1 MHNCISVFKKALF
14 LAALF
19 VLPCTMTN
27 CATRPASIDSY
38 HILPQ
43 DADDPQDVRWS
54 DYLYDHL
61 KKRLSGGL
69 ALFKTKTDDGYNVYV
84 DYDAQMGTDYSVQ
97 NLDDGILLKARD
109 SEKIVWLI
117 YEFISNIGQ
126 KNKDISVS
134 DLPPA
139 QIDLDENVEGNFA
152 FEYRGLYTP
161 HCNDADL
168 LGIYGVHNVDFDWA
182 VWGHNLSKILSNKS
196 ASDLYAHS
204 ASAEAGAQFCFTSES
219 LFKQIEAYIMENYGN
234 GEKGSARFAILPN
247 DNDIVCLCGNCT
259 KEGNT
264 AGNASPAVAS
274 LVTRLAQRFPKHLFF
289 MSAYRTTRQVPPYPM
304 ADNVG
309 VLLSSIDFPMKSPDE
324 TDPTIKK
331 FTQTIKDWKK
341 LVSRVYVWDYMRDYD
356 DYLTPYPCLG
366 VLQKRLQYYK
376 RHGVDGVF
384 FNGSGY
390 DYASFDGM
398 QTYALAALMK
408 NPDMDIKELASNYF
422 SVLYPTAHKSMES
435 YYLGLEDKA
444 SASKEALP
452 LYGGMDDSKRIFLD
466 KDDFCEFY
474 DGLPKLIDAAD
485 DEEKDRLSKLYT
497 ALSYSR
503 LELARASDKDAA
515 STDINNWLE
524 QLSLFKQ
531 YEDMTHYREAKGDV
545 SSYLQEWRDLMASGG
560 VSNRL
565 KGQTLTIQ
573 GTSDFTK
580 EQARLLTDGRMGFV
594 TDYHTGWLI
603 TKAREWG
610 VDLPANIPEGGT
622 LELSFLHA
630 PTWHIYAPLKVNVY
644 ADGTLL
650 FSVTV
655 PDAEG
660 ETDFQ
665 RARCTVRLDAVGS
678 GKQVRVMF
686 VRADDDG
693 IKTAC
698 DEIVLN

>member
-1 MHNCISVFKKALF
+1 MSVFKTTLLLALAF
-14 LAALF
+14 IF
-19 VLPCTMTN
+19 NFGMTG
-27 CATRPASIDSY
+27 CATRPTSIDSY

-43 DADDPQDVRWS
+43 DADDPQDVKWS

-61 KKRLSGGL
+61 KKRLSSGL
-69 ALFKTKTDDGYNVYV
+69 AIFKTKTDEEGYNVYV
-84 DYDAQMGTDYSVQ
+84 DYDAQMGTDYAVQ
-97 NLDDGILLKARD
+97 NLDDGIMLKARD

-117 YEFISNIGQ
+117 YEFISNMG
-126 KNKDISVS
+126 KRDKDISVD

-139 QIDLDENVEGNFA
+139 QIDLDDNIEGDFA

-161 HCNDADL
+161 HCTDADM

-182 VWGHNLSKILSNKS
+182 VWGHNLSKILSDKS

-204 ASAEAGAQFCFTSES
+204 GSEPGAQFCFTSES
-219 LFKQIEAYIMENYGN
+219 LYKQIEAYIMENYGN

-247 DNDIVCLCGNCT
+247 DNDIVCLCGNCV
-259 KEGNT
+259 KEGNST
-264 AGNASPAVAS
+264 GNATPAVAS

-289 MSAYRTTRQVPPYPM
+289 MSAYRTTRHTPPYPM
-304 ADNVG
+304 AENVG
-309 VLLSSIDFPMKSPDE
+309 VLLSSIDFPMKAPDE
-324 TDPTIKK
+324 SDETIKK
-331 FTQTIKDWKK
+331 FTKTIKDWKK

-376 RHGVDGVF
+376 RHGVDGIF

-408 NPDMDIKELASNYF
+408 NPDSDIKTLTTNYF
-422 SVLYPTAHKSMES
+422 NTVYPTAHKSMETF
-435 YYLGLEDKA
+435 YMGLEEKA
-444 SASKEALP
+444 ATSKEALP
-452 LYGGMDDSKRIFLD
+452 LYGGMDDSERIFLNGD
-466 KDDFCEFY
+466 SFCSFY
-474 DGLPKLIDAAD
+474 DGLPQLISKAD
-485 DEEKDRLSKLYT
+485 GEEKVKLSKLYT

-503 LELARASDKDAA
+503 LELARASGKDA
-515 STDINNWLE
+515 SSSDIDKWME
-524 QLSLFKQ
+524 QLSQHSQ
-531 YEDMTHYREAKGDV
+531 YQDMANYREAKGDLV
-545 SSYLQEWRDLMASGG
+545 AYLQEWRDNMGQGG

-565 KGQTLTIQ
+565 KGQALTIQ

-580 EQARLLTDGRMGFV
+580 EQAKQLTDGRLGFV

-610 VDLPANIPEGGT
+610 ADLPANLPEGGVLT
-622 LELSFLHA
+622 MSFLHA

-644 ADGTLL
+644 GDGTLL
-650 FSVTV
+650 FSVPV
-655 PDAEG
+655 PQPEG

-665 RARCTVRLDAVGS
+665 RARCSVRLDQVGS
-678 GKQVRVMF
+678 GKHVRVMF
-686 VRADDDG
+686 VRADDEG
-693 IKTAC
+693 LKTAC